1 MLNYEFIFFI
11 RNKRRNAKIRLQL
24 IFLLFILSTI
34 LRVRQLNAIDR
45 NRPFPSCTKPLFH
58 GKPKCKAIDVI
69 MHFYPHAHKTHFH
82 KKSFALSQEL
92 LT

>member
-34 LRVRQLNAIDR
+34 LRVRQLNVIDR
-45 NRPFPSCTKPLFH
+45 NRP
-58 GKPKCKAIDVI
+58 AI
-69 MHFYPHAHKTHFH
+69 
-82 KKSFALSQEL
+82 SEL
-92 LT
+92 HQASVSR